1 MARHRLLDAKR
12 NHQVHTRIDQT
23 GTLYRA
29 FWARFW
35 LTSPDEYNAVQIDV
49 GQGWVVND
57 VVAEAIINVSP
68 EVVGHRKWVGE
79 GT

>member
-29 FWARFW
+29 FWA
-35 LTSPDEYNAVQIDV
+35 SVQIDV